1 MACKFCNKK
10 VYYDTTWYHS
20 DGGYGDNDY
29 GGVDVNQ
36 IAVRVCPN
44 CGEIKLP
51 DFCKDD
57 AEAKNVFIT
66 NMLASIMVNNVKN
79 MNIVGKEEVGKTI
92 EKILKLSD
100 TKYADMILEKNDLVF
115 NDGALFCK
123 CGKELLEA
131 TDVSDALFKLSLHKS
146 NYCDICGKN
155 LKSIDKEIEAEQEPI
170 SAEVDS
176 RKTWDRRDR

>member
-1 MACKFCNKK
+1 
-10 VYYDTTWYHS
+10 
-20 DGGYGDNDY
+20 
-29 GGVDVNQ
+29 
-36 IAVRVCPN
+36 
-44 CGEIKLP
+44 
-51 DFCKDD
+51 
-57 AEAKNVFIT
+57 
-66 NMLASIMVNNVKN
+66 
-79 MNIVGKEEVGKTI
+79 MNIQNQWYFSYFSFNLVCYWLNGI
-92 EKILKLSD
+92 EL
-100 TKYADMILEKNDLVF
+100 F

>member
-1 MACKFCNKK
+1 
-10 VYYDTTWYHS
+10 
-20 DGGYGDNDY
+20 
-29 GGVDVNQ
+29 
-36 IAVRVCPN
+36 
-44 CGEIKLP
+44 
-51 DFCKDD
+51 
-57 AEAKNVFIT
+57 
-66 NMLASIMVNNVKN
+66 

-100 TKYADMILEKNDLVF
+100 SKYADMILEKNDLVF